1 MIKRQTVYDIFID
14 GEYVRTFEHEWQVES
29 YKNILAERGW
39 DVSGITTEQ
48 EDREYVELD
57 QNGYVT
63 AQSN

>member
-48 EDREYVELD
+48 EDRICGIGSKWVCYS
-57 QNGYVT
+57 
-63 AQSN
+63 AK